1 VSIVGRIIRAIRGNA
16 SDEDPDK
23 FVELLTVPLVTSELL
38 LHGLTDRG
46 IPARGHPT
54 FNIVT
59 DVISDSRIMVRRK
72 DIVAAMQ
79 AMKELGFAN
88 G

>member
-1 VSIVGRIIRAIRGNA
+1 M
-16 SDEDPDK
+16 
-23 FVELLTVPLVTSELL
+23 ELLTVPLLTSELL
-38 LHGLTDRG
+38 LHGLADRG
-46 IPARGHPT
+46 IPAQGNPT
-54 FNIVT
+54 FNIVA